1 MKLTQQPC
9 LNGTVQ
15 VTRRVFVDLWAHE
28 TLLQKRRVVI
38 EVPSDCTNEELKRI
52 GGNALDDWANA
63 EQVDSQYETEE
74 PDEFQVLESITVES
88 GVPDHLDSDL
98 VFERD
103 ENHGLVLS
111 GREGE
116 E

>member
-1 MKLTQQPC
+1 MIHLTLSRRNEMKLTQQPC
-9 LNGTVQ
+9 VNGTVQ

-28 TLLQKRRVVI
+28 TLLQKRRVVL

-74 PDEFQVLESITVES
+74 PDEFQVLE
-88 GVPDHLDSDL
+88 
-98 VFERD
+98 
-103 ENHGLVLS
+103 
-111 GREGE
+111 
-116 E
+116 